1 MKFKRGDLVKIKSS
15 LWYSRQYKGRTA
27 IYLGMQKIQR
37 EDGLIIGNYKFLI
50 QGNQHPTLFDKSFL
64 HCVEV
69 VK

>member
-1 MKFKRGDLVKIKSS
+1 MKRGDLVKIKSS
-15 LWYSRQYKGRTA
+15 LWYSRQYNGRTA

-50 QGNQHPTLFDKSFL
+50 QGDQHPTLFDKSFL

>member
-1 MKFKRGDLVKIKSS
+1 MKRGDLVKIKSS
-15 LWYSRQYKGRTA
+15 LWYSRQYNVRNA

-37 EDGLIIGNYKFLI
+37 EDGLSIGNYKFI
-50 QGNQHPTLFDKSFL
+50 FQGDQHPTIFDKSFL